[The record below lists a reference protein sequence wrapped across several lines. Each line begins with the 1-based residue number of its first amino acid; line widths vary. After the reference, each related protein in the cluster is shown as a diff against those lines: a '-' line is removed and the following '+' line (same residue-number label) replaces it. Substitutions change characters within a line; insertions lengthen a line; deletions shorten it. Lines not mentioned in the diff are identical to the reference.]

1 MTTPTQRTFRDY
13 GDFTNRGQVGDTFRD
28 AAVSREITD
37 WTITAITESSLSP
50 RLVHLSG
57 IATRHEGSPVYAYE
71 TRRVTQRAD
80 GTAGPAFRSVII
92 SATDQRVLL
101 ARQPAKRFSAAGLS
115 RAHAEHVG

>member
-13 GDFTNRGQVGDTFRD
+13 SDFTNRGQVGDSFRD
-28 AAVSREITD
+28 TGLSREITD

-57 IATRHEGSPVYAYE
+57 IATRHEGNPVYAYQ

-80 GTAGPAFRSVII
+80 GTAGPLTRSVII
-92 SATDQRVLL
+92 SASDQRVLL
-101 ARQPAKRFSAAGLS
+101 AQQPAKRFSAAGLS